1 MTPEELLDKL
11 NEIQILMC
19 ESNVLEV
26 KAANQGC
33 PKRLFDTLSSFSN
46 QDDGGIIVFG
56 VDEQDNFNECG
67 VYDQLDIQ
75 KKINEQCLQMEPV
88 VRPLLTVVEKDG
100 KFFVSAEIP
109 GIDISE
115 RPCFYSGKGRIKG
128 SYIRVG
134 DSDEPMT
141 EYEIYSYEAFRRNIQ
156 DEIRTVPRAS
166 LAVLDSALLYNY
178 IQQLKADKPNLSSL
192 DDKTIYELMSIT
204 RNGEVT
210 LSSLL
215 MFCRYPQAFFPQL
228 SIVAVQ
234 MAGVLYDD
242 FDDSGE
248 RFIDNKRI
256 EGSIPEMLDQA
267 IAFVKKHMSVKTIIN
282 PETGLRVDRTEYPIL
297 AIREAILNT
306 LVHRDYSIHT
316 ENKPIQ
322 ITMYYDRIEIHNP
335 GGLYGRIRV
344 DQLGKI
350 QPGTRNPILA
360 TAMETLHLTE
370 NRYSGIPAI
379 RSSMKKSGLQ
389 EPVFSDERGSFKVT
403 LYNGKSVYEDEK
415 TSVAVTEEQLLHFLN
430 EPRSRK
436 AIALFLGLSTTAYA
450 MKTYIQPLIDKG
462 RVRMTEPDN
471 PRSHS
476 QKYVRVKTVAAN

>member
-11 NEIQILMC
+11 NDIQSNKC
-19 ESNVLEV
+19 ESNVLEI
-26 KAANQGC
+26 KAAEYGC
-33 PKRLFDTLSSFSN
+33 PNRLFDTLSSFSN
-46 QDDGGIIVFG
+46 QDDGGVIVFG
-56 VDEQDNFNECG
+56 VDETNNYRECG
-67 VYDQLDIQ
+67 VYDPLDIQ
-75 KKINEQCLQMEPV
+75 KRISEQCLQMEPV
-88 VRPLLTVVEKDG
+88 VRPLLTVVEKAG
-100 KFFVSAEIP
+100 KYFVSAEIP
-109 GIDISE
+109 GIDVSD

-141 EYEIYSYEAFRRNIQ
+141 EYEIYSYEAFRKKYQ

-166 LAVLDSALLYNY
+166 LSVLDPALLDKY
-178 IQQLKADKPNLSSL
+178 IQQLKTDKPNLSSI

-215 MFCRYPQAFFPQL
+215 LFCRYPQAFFPQL
-228 SIVAVQ
+228 SIIAVQ
-234 MAGVLYDD
+234 VAGVSVDD
-242 FDDSGE
+242 IDDSDE

-256 EGSIPEMLDQA
+256 DGNIPEMLDQA
-267 IAFVKKHMSVKTIIN
+267 IVFVKKHMSLKTIID
-282 PETGLRVDRTEYPIL
+282 PETGLRVDRTEYPLL

-316 ENKPIQ
+316 ENQPIQ

-335 GGLYGRIRV
+335 GGLYGRISI

-350 QPGTRNPILA
+350 QPGTRNPVLA
-360 TAMETLHLTE
+360 TALETMHITE

-379 RSSMKKSGLQ
+379 RRSMEKSGLGK
-389 EPVFSDERGSFKVT
+389 PVFSDNRGAFTVILNNNNSA
-403 LYNGKSVYEDEK
+403 YGES
-415 TSVAVTEEQLLHFLN
+415 TSETVTEKQLLQFLN
-430 EPRSRK
+430 EPRSRQE
-436 AIALFLGLSTTAYA
+436 IAHFLGLSTTAYA

-476 QKYVRVKTVAAN
+476 QKFVRVKTIIAN